1 MIGYI
6 TKYGN
11 GYNKIYI
18 PKNDK
23 NSSYIPVTKEER
35 EKENRRLR
43 GVKSRQNYLQ
53 RALSTDSYN
62 YFTVLTT
69 DDEELVNNP
78 KLLGVLANRFI
89 REEIEL
95 NNYIDNNYILNL
107 ECFYKESRGFHIH
120 CLSDFPVNL
129 ERWYRLY
136 GADKT
141 IDSKELTDEL
151 DERWIL
157 EDNPLN
163 NLYCQK
169 LKYLDD
175 NDKERDEAVS
185 IAAHYNAKK
194 IKETKKRI
202 EKIYPNQQVSVYY
215 SNVKKVDRE
224 SEEIYIDER
233 LSLENNIKLH
243 KLKKEIFHYENEIKR
258 NNEYIDVLQS
268 VNKNAYIT
276 SYLDYIKNCE
286 REIDRLIN
294 EINFTIKT
302 NVLNKINAYFYNSD
316 YKNYYAINFKIKK
329 NQIDFNNI
337 DKGFLDDKILKNI
350 SYVDFQSYKIEKIKE
365 IEEEII
371 FFNFRIK
378 EIENVINEILK
389 IDKTFDIS
397 YYLEAIVNFKNE
409 ICKLQRRITF
419 LTEVNSPNSD
429 NLYYS
434 YNCNGFIDKIASYHS
449 YHGDYRGA
457 KCPILCPVSWLCGWA
472 NRPVNKKSVLSRKKK
487 N

>member
-23 NSSYIPVTKEER
+23 NSSYIPVTKEEK

-69 DDEELVNNP
+69 DDEELVNDP
-78 KLLGVLANRFI
+78 KLLGILANRFI

-129 ERWYRLY
+129 DRWYRLY
-136 GADKT
+136 GADRT
-141 IDSKELTDEL
+141 TNSKELADEL

-157 EDNPLN
+157 KENNPLN

-169 LKYLDD
+169 LKYLD
-175 NDKERDEAVS
+175 DKERDEAVS

-202 EKIYPNQQVSVYY
+202 ENIYPNQQVSVYY

-224 SEEIYIDER
+224 SEEIYIDECIFR
-233 LSLENNIKLH
+233 L
-243 KLKKEIFHYENEIKR
+243 
-258 NNEYIDVLQS
+258 
-268 VNKNAYIT
+268 
-276 SYLDYIKNCE
+276 
-286 REIDRLIN
+286 
-294 EINFTIKT
+294 
-302 NVLNKINAYFYNSD
+302 
-316 YKNYYAINFKIKK
+316 
-329 NQIDFNNI
+329 
-337 DKGFLDDKILKNI
+337 
-350 SYVDFQSYKIEKIKE
+350 
-365 IEEEII
+365 
-371 FFNFRIK
+371 
-378 EIENVINEILK
+378 
-389 IDKTFDIS
+389 
-397 YYLEAIVNFKNE
+397 
-409 ICKLQRRITF
+409 
-419 LTEVNSPNSD
+419 
-429 NLYYS
+429 
-434 YNCNGFIDKIASYHS
+434 
-449 YHGDYRGA
+449 
-457 KCPILCPVSWLCGWA
+457 
-472 NRPVNKKSVLSRKKK
+472 KSALFP
-487 N
+487 